1 MFHVK
6 HQTCTNG
13 YTGRKRGNGMSS
25 NEFKIKG
32 VRFAYMPKVDGM
44 RIVRTFS
51 THYNAWITIGK
62 ARTIQGARELAE
74 NFIEWML

>member
-1 MFHVK
+1 
-6 HQTCTNG
+6 
-13 YTGRKRGNGMSS
+13 MSS

-32 VRFAYMPKVDGM
+32 VRFAYTPKFDGV

-51 THYNAWITIGK
+51 TDYNAWVTIGK

-74 NFIEWML
+74 NFIERML